1 MTTTAGS
8 EGRNWLRLLPL
19 TLLIGG
25 ALAGLLFLRD
35 MVSFEAL
42 AANREAM
49 VTFRDANYGATLALF
64 LVAYVA
70 IVAFSVPGATVA
82 TLAGG
87 FLFGVFPGVIW
98 NVAAATLGACLIFLA
113 VWAGLGRRLAARLD
127 ATEGMVGRIKAGLDE
142 NQWSMLFL
150 LRLLPLVPFFAANLI
165 PALLG
170 VSLWRFA
177 VTTFFGIIP
186 AALVY
191 TAIGAGLGEVF
202 AAGKAPDL
210 DVMFTPRVL
219 LPILGLCLLAV
230 LPVGV
235 KWWRGRGR

>member
-1 MTTTAGS
+1 
-8 EGRNWLRLLPL
+8 
-19 TLLIGG
+19 
-25 ALAGLLFLRD
+25 
-35 MVSFEAL
+35 
-42 AANREAM
+42 
-49 VTFRDANYGATLALF
+49 
-64 LVAYVA
+64 
-70 IVAFSVPGATVA
+70 
-82 TLAGG
+82 
-87 FLFGVFPGVIW
+87 
-98 NVAAATLGACLIFLA
+98 
-113 VWAGLGRRLAARLD
+113 
-127 ATEGMVGRIKAGLDE
+127 MVGRIKAGLDE

-202 AAGKAPDL
+202 TAGKAPDL

>member
-1 MTTTAGS
+1 MTSTAGS

-42 AANREAM
+42 AANREAL
-49 VTFRDANYGATLALF
+49 VAFRDANYGATLALF
-64 LVAYVA
+64 LVAYVV

-113 VWAGLGRRLAARLD
+113 VRAGLGRRLAARLD

-177 VTTFFGIIP
+177 VTTFFGIMP

-230 LPVGV
+230 LPVAV